1 MEIKINDVYRFRYN
15 PEHVKKL
22 HSPYHCFDG
31 LLKVRQSDK
40 GLILVDG
47 YWSSDNKWFTL
58 GDALKQGELEFICNL
73 DEVEQINKYE
83 SKYYNEKD
91 IFILPY
97 HSGYH
102 TMYLKRKGAEK
113 CRETIMKQLEAKIQK
128 AKSDLESAKRSLE
141 WAEKDYE
148 RALKEE
154 DINKIYL

>member
-15 PEHVKKL
+15 PEHAKKL

-31 LLKVRQSDK
+31 ILKVRKSDK

-58 GDALKQGELEFICNL
+58 KDALKQGSLEFICNL
-73 DEVEQINKYE
+73 DDVEQIDEHK

-91 IFILPY
+91 IFVLPY

-113 CRETIMKQLEAKIQK
+113 CKETIMKQLEAKVQY
-128 AKSDLESAKRSLE
+128 AKSQIESAKRSLE
-141 WAEKDYE
+141 WAESKYE
-148 RALKEE
+148 KSLKQE
-154 DINKIYL
+154 DINKIWL